1 LSEAFQAASSS
12 PSANQL
18 SEASRRADQN
28 DPVGCLG
35 PNVVMDMDCSP
46 LGVKASVSE
55 KTPVSGGSNRAIR
68 GPILANHGNG
78 P

>member
-12 PSANQL
+12 PSASQF

-28 DPVGCLG
+28 DPAGCLG
-35 PNVVMDMDCSP
+35 PEIVMDMGRSP
-46 LGVKASVSE
+46 CGFKASVGE
-55 KTPVSGGSNRAIR
+55 KTLVFAGSNRAIR

-78 P
+78 S